1 MGNNRTRMCFP
12 SLRACFSQ
20 PRSKKRRSSSKRNS
34 RTKRSSNNRI
44 RVSHTSRSS
53 IHSTNHMT
61 LDDVIDQRISELGLP
76 GLDQRKSKQSP
87 LFSPRPSQQ
96 RVSMTTTQQQHEQQQ
111 ERAPQRQDRL
121 SQKHEELKAIKE
133 SRKMARNT
141 LTRGPLD
148 RNSILE
154 DVVLEDLCGTTGLEA
169 RHSTMRSKERL
180 ELLDKLNRKIELTL
194 EGEELTIEA
203 SRRSDLLDSH
213 SMCQRERKR
222 QKLKDLMCCI

>member
-1 MGNNRTRMCFP
+1 MG
-12 SLRACFSQ
+12 
-20 PRSKKRRSSSKRNS
+20 
-34 RTKRSSNNRI
+34 
-44 RVSHTSRSS
+44 
-53 IHSTNHMT
+53 HMT

-87 LFSPRPSQQ
+87 LYSPRPSQQ

-111 ERAPQRQDRL
+111 EREPQR
-121 SQKHEELKAIKE
+121 HEELKAIKE